1 MEEATMDAG
10 TKKAMTPQRRHD
22 EARTLAVSM
31 PGLLFLGP
39 RRDLIASNAEAI
51 RILYYPDKP
60 DKGRQLSSLVADRLP
75 MDLLR
80 TAPQGKTFAEF
91 LSGRRRYIC
100 TVHSLD
106 IAGSSKGT
114 TAILLERVPSP
125 EVTLYGMCKKYNLT
139 AREREVMGHL
149 LRGLTSK
156 EIAQEMSISPNT
168 VKAFL
173 RSAMSKMGVTTR
185 AGLIGRI
192 VGTTPAD
199 MHGHRDFEGAR
210 GA

>member
-1 MEEATMDAG
+1 MMDAG
-10 TKKAMTPQRRHD
+10 TKRATPRQRNQNEGR
-22 EARTLAVSM
+22 ALAVSM

-39 RRDLIASNAEAI
+39 RKDLIASNAEAI

-60 DKGRQLSSLVADRLP
+60 DKGRQLSELVADRIP
-75 MDLLR
+75 IDLLR
-80 TAPQGKTFAEF
+80 TTPQGRTIAEF

-100 TVHSLD
+100 TMHSLD
-106 IAGSSKGT
+106 TAGGKKGT

-125 EVTLYGMCKKYNLT
+125 EVTLYGICKKYNLT
-139 AREREVMGHL
+139 AREREAMGHL

-199 MHGHRDFEGAR
+199 VHGYRDFEGAR
-210 GA
+210 GM

>member
-1 MEEATMDAG
+1 MMDAG
-10 TKKAMTPQRRHD
+10 AKRAMTPQRGHNGRHN
-22 EARTLAVSM
+22 EGRALAVSM

-39 RRDLIASNAEAI
+39 QKDLIASNAEAI
-51 RILYYPDKP
+51 RILYYPNKP
-60 DKGRQLSSLVADRLP
+60 DQGRQLSALVADRIP

-80 TAPQGKTFAEF
+80 TTPQGRTIAEF
-91 LSGRRRYIC
+91 VSGRRRYVC
-100 TVHSLD
+100 TMHNLD
-106 IAGSSKGT
+106 IAGRNKGT

-125 EVTLYGMCKKYNLT
+125 EMTLYGICKKYNLT
-139 AREREVMGHL
+139 TREREAMGHL
-149 LRGLTSK
+149 LRGLITK
-156 EIAQEMSISPNT
+156 EIAEEMSISPNT
-168 VKAFL
+168 AKAFL

-199 MHGHRDFEGAR
+199 MHGHRGLEGVR